1 MAACSAHAMTSEE
14 EFNAVRS
21 ENPRGALAALC
32 FAIASTLASAAYEGK
47 DADHV
52 VPLVF
57 RRSIA
62 QGARAYG
69 DIQIFF
75 QKGSSAMS
83 LYSDKEKL
91 LQQPNSTDALNT
103 LATLRTQ
110 VALCGKNLEH
120 E

>member
-1 MAACSAHAMTSEE
+1 
-14 EFNAVRS
+14 
-21 ENPRGALAALC
+21 
-32 FAIASTLASAAYEGK
+32 
-47 DADHV
+47 
-52 VPLVF
+52 
-57 RRSIA
+57 
-62 QGARAYG
+62 
-69 DIQIFF
+69 
-75 QKGSSAMS
+75 MS